1 MFSVTVSD
9 VSEVSGF
16 ARFYEKFMVNLLMTF
31 NCFGMDAASSARQ
44 TPDPILIWS
53 GPFTGCLQPAQVV
66 LQPHGPGLAGGI
78 VPAASRTISPTFGSQ
93 GSSAFG
99 IATPVNVCSFSY
111 LATWTSEKFT
121 HKEVPEY

>member
-1 MFSVTVSD
+1 
-9 VSEVSGF
+9 
-16 ARFYEKFMVNLLMTF
+16 MVNLLMTF

-53 GPFTGCLQPAQVV
+53 GPCTGCLQPAQVV

-99 IATPVNVCSFSY
+99 VATPKVCSFS
-111 LATWTSEKFT
+111 
-121 HKEVPEY
+121 